1 MAIIIQRRVGI
12 GAQKMSTSFFRH
24 SFIVE
29 GNIIHSSL
37 FVFFLRCLE
46 GDERFKSRR

>member
-29 GNIIHSSL
+29 GNIHSSL